1 MFISISL
8 YFALLCHFNKSIQMT
23 DTWWTFFFHSLTEWN
38 AERPKCGCHK
48 DVNDFSIWNVMPT
61 MIIIIAVSFRT
72 KNQQTN
78 RRHRIDVKMDR
89 LYQRWQFLF
98 VILTFDF
105 FLFFLEFVPL
115 FNYGTTNLWQIP
127 WKVQFFY
134 HSLPQTIWIFEK
146 RFAAYSTR
154 NLELN
159 FSYFRENYRHQSN
172 K

>member
-8 YFALLCHFNKSIQMT
+8 YFALLCISISRFRWQIP
-23 DTWWTFFFHSLTEWN
+23 DELFFHSLTEWN

-61 MIIIIAVSFRT
+61 MIIIIAVSFCT

-105 FLFFLEFVPL
+105 FLFFWNLYLCLIMVPL
-115 FNYGTTNLWQIP
+115 TCGKYLEKSHFSII
-127 WKVQFFY
+127 
-134 HSLPQTIWIFEK
+134 HSHKPSGFLKKGLRRTLRAI
-146 RFAAYSTR
+146 
-154 NLELN
+154 
-159 FSYFRENYRHQSN
+159 
-172 K
+172 